1 MKQKKNKG
9 RIIGTV
15 VFHICILLLAIL
27 MFSLKWAKD
36 NYGNIGF
43 EEIVFHLNMPLKGTA
58 ESLLLSYA
66 MRTLVPAVGVLVLW
80 LAFYYWPARKR
91 FVLELKVWKKNLGIQ
106 LFPMRLG
113 FIGNFLLILCCFGL
127 LFSDANSSF
136 GFLEY
141 VKNQLQQSKL
151 IEEEY
156 VDPATTSITF
166 PEKKRNLITIY
177 LESAETSNQDKANG
191 GYFDENIIPELTEIA
206 KSNISFSQS
215 DLIEGAC
222 VAPACGWTI
231 AALVAQTA
239 GLPLKLYSYADQ
251 GVDNTMNQYKSFM
264 PGATTLGDILAE
276 QGYHN
281 YFMCGSDFDFGG
293 RKIYFKQHGDY
304 GVWEYATAI
313 RRELIDE
320 DYKVWWGFEDQKL
333 YSYAKI
339 KLLELASEDTPFNF
353 SMLTVDTHHPDGYVC
368 EICPDTY
375 EEQYSNVWACASAQV
390 AEFLEWLKEQDFY
403 ENTTVVIVGDHCSM
417 DADYY
422 DELVYDKHVGE
433 TERKVYNAF
442 INSVVE
448 PVNEKNRKFTTMDMF
463 PTVLAS
469 IGAEI
474 EGERLGLGTN
484 LFSEEETLSEKYGYE
499 YLFAELNKKSS
510 FYNNEILFP

>member
-1 MKQKKNKG
+1 MKRKNKG
-9 RIIGTV
+9 TVIGRFL
-15 VFHICILLLAIL
+15 FHICIALLAVL
-27 MFSLKWAKD
+27 TFSLKWAKD

-66 MRTLVPAVGVLVLW
+66 KNALIPAVIIWIVWLV
-80 LAFYYWPARKR
+80 FYYWPSRDKA
-91 FVLELKVWKKNLGIQ
+91 VLEINVCSKMFSIQ
-106 LFPMRLG
+106 LFPFRVGLA
-113 FIGNFLLILCCFGL
+113 GNTLIVLCCTAL
-127 LFSDANSSF
+127 LFSDASASF
-136 GFLEY
+136 GFFEY
-141 VKNQLQQSKL
+141 IKNQLQQSTL

-156 VDPATTSITF
+156 VDPAVTKITF
-166 PEKKRNLITIY
+166 PEEKRNLITIY
-177 LESAETSNQDKANG
+177 LESAETSNQDKASG
-191 GYFDENIIPELTEIA
+191 GYFDVNVIPELTEIA
-206 KSNISFSQS
+206 KTNISFSQS

-251 GVDNTMNQYKSFM
+251 GVDNTMNKYQSFM
-264 PGATTLGDILAE
+264 PGATTLGDILEE

-281 YFMCGSDFDFGG
+281 YIMVGSNLNFGG
-293 RKIYFKQHGDY
+293 RKTYFKQHGDY
-304 GVWEYATAI
+304 GVWEYITAI
-313 RRELIDE
+313 RRGLIDS

-339 KLLELASEDTPFNF
+339 KLLELAEEGGPFNF

-375 EEQYSNVWACASAQV
+375 EDQYSNVWACASAQV
-390 AEFLEWLKEQDFY
+390 AEFLDWLKEQEFY
-403 ENTTVVIVGDHCSM
+403 ENTTVVIAGDHCSM
-417 DADYY
+417 DVDYY
-422 DELVYDKHVGE
+422 DELSYDKHIGE

-442 INSVVE
+442 INSAVE
-448 PVNEKNRKFTTMDMF
+448 PVNEKNRKFTTLDMF

-474 EGERLGLGTN
+474 EGNRLGLGTN